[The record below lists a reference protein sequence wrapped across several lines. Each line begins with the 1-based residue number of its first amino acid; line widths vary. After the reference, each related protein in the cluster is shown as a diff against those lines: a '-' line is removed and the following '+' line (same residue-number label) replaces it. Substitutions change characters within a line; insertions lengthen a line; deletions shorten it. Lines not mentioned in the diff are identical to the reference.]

1 MRACCNNCVA
11 WAMLSSGSLTIKNES
26 CDLHNEFNGG
36 GLIHENCGKVQ
47 CIKLA
52 KVAEP
57 GKL

>member
-1 MRACCNNCVA
+1 
-11 WAMLSSGSLTIKNES
+11 MLSSGSLTIKNES